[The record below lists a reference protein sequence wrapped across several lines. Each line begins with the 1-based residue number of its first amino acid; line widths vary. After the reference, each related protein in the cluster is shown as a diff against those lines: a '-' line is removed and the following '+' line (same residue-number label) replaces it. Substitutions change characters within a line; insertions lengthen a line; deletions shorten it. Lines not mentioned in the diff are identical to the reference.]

1 MLSVDINPNVAFQVN
16 DWLSIGGGVSAQYF
30 KLEFSSAIAQF
41 LILAPS
47 VPDAT
52 FLFRGDDWAYGFN
65 FGVLAEPMEGTRI
78 GLTYRSKIDHNLK
91 GPLDFTGASPLLGLI
106 NGPASAALNL
116 PATIGFSV
124 TRDLDSS
131 WSVSSDVQL
140 NQWSTFKQVVIIS
153 ANAPLANTEN
163 YKDSWMISLGAAYRA
178 NDRMTWRAGI
188 GWDQTP
194 VTAQFRAV
202 GLPDTDRYI
211 IGFGLGYR
219 LDDSNSIDGAYAHY
233 FTSEQAHITGSA
245 NATDP
250 VTHAVVQYPNTGTYA
265 CPADI
270 AAGPDGRMWF
280 ALQCST
286 TGQANSPGAVGAI
299 NEQTGAISYFPL
311 PTGLTCP
318 SLAVKMPS
326 NQSPAAADRID
337 RISLLV
343 TTRVSRPRSAASF
356 AQSS

>member
-1 MLSVDINPNVAFQVN
+1 VLSVDINPNVAFQVN

-250 VTHAVVQYPNTGTYA
+250 VTHAVA
-265 CPADI
+265 L
-270 AAGPDGRMWF
+270 DGKYNSGLDYL
-280 ALQCST
+280 AL
-286 TGQANSPGAVGAI
+286 
-299 NEQTGAISYFPL
+299 SYRHRF
-311 PTGLTCP
+311 
-318 SLAVKMPS
+318 
-326 NQSPAAADRID
+326 
-337 RISLLV
+337 
-343 TTRVSRPRSAASF
+343 
-356 AQSS
+356 